1 MKSINLPPLH
11 FIANPLKVVKDEVHS
26 KNQSPYL
33 RAILSGKTTITKQE
47 ANSSMDNPD
56 RIAATRYIRD
66 SRLLRSK

>member
-11 FIANPLKVVKDEVHS
+11 FIANPLKVVKDEVPS

-47 ANSSMDNPD
+47 DNVIDNPD

>member
-1 MKSINLPPLH
+1 MKSVNLPPLH
-11 FIANPLKVVKDEVHS
+11 FIANPLKVVKDEVSS

-33 RAILSGKTTITKQE
+33 RAILSGKSTIAKQE
-47 ANSSMDNPD
+47 TNVIENPD

>member
-11 FIANPLKVVKDEVHS
+11 FIGNPLKVVKDEVQS

-33 RAILSGKTTITKQE
+33 RAILSGKATITKQE
-47 ANSSMDNPD
+47 TNSAIDNPD

-66 SRLLRSK
+66 SRVLRSK